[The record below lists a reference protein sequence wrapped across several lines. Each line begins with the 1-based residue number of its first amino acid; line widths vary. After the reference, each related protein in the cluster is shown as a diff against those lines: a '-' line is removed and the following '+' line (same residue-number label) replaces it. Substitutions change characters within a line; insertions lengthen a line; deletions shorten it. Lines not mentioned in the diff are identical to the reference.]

1 MVVQTFDSFG
11 SSSSKPH
18 TMFLVDQIRKDN
30 ATFKVFQDGDSYSVE
45 CLYDSS
51 YFILLE
57 NFESYD
63 SALHFIDQN

>member
-1 MVVQTFDSFG
+1 MVAGWFDSTP
-11 SSSSKPH
+11 SSSLKPH

-30 ATFKVFQDGDSYSVE
+30 ATFKIFQDGDSYSVE

-57 NFESYD
+57 NFDSYD